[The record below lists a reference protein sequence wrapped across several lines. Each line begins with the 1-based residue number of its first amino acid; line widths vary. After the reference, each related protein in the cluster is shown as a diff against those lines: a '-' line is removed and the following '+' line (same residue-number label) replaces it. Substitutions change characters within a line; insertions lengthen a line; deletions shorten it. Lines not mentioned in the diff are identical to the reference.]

1 MWDWLLARIWKT
13 LACAAS
19 FPRTSKEVCNYVVSK
34 TWVCKVI
41 ISQGAGHSNSKRHRE
56 PRNYQQQPPV
66 MPNRWGKWF
75 RTTGFWS
82 SRALVVD
89 PAPSTCKVRISQGV
103 GHSNSKRHRLITN
116 NLTKKVH
123 RCVLLVRF
131 FVVNKHK
138 QKNNTTKKKQKD
150 QVPSPESLPSSSSS
164 SSFSS
169 SCTHSHPVDGVHEE
183 EKKGGRD
190 SGRRQCARFS
200 SQALFAKKT
209 IAFQWF
215 WET

>member
-19 FPRTSKEVCNYVVSK
+19 FPRTSKELCKYVVSK

-89 PAPSTCKVRISQGV
+89 PAPSTCKVWIIQGV

-116 NLTKKVH
+116 DLTKRHTDVSFCEVFLWSTNTSKRTTQQRRNKKIKFQVQNIS
-123 RCVLLVRF
+123 RLLLLLHVP
-131 FVVNKHK
+131 
-138 QKNNTTKKKQKD
+138 TAIPWLGYMKKK
-150 QVPSPESLPSSSSS
+150 
-164 SSFSS
+164 
-169 SCTHSHPVDGVHEE
+169 
-183 EKKGGRD
+183 
-190 SGRRQCARFS
+190 
-200 SQALFAKKT
+200 KKT
-209 IAFQWF
+209 GEILDAANAHDLAPKRCLQRKLSPFNDSEKRKF
-215 WET
+215 